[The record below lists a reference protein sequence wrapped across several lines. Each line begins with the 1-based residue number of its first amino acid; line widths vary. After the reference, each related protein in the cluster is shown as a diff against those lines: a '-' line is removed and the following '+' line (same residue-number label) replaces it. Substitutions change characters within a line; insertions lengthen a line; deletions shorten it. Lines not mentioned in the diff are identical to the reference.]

1 LDANPTGAR
10 RIVWTMSW
18 STATTRRITVRVQ
31 GTAGHPRVDLD
42 ALVIL
47 R

>member
-1 LDANPTGAR
+1 MFAR
-10 RIVWTMSW
+10 SW
-18 STATTRRITVRVQ
+18 ATTGSHRISITVD

-42 ALVIL
+42 AFLIL